1 MNSKSVDQA
10 YAYVCLVYPM
20 IRKSIR
26 TLANQDGS
34 IHPNRR
40 LLVWD
45 KISVNGSSGGDERRA
60 SKTMGMSAPHD
71 PLDIFGKEKP
81 NSGGYGDLTEEIEP
95 TTDP

>member
-10 YAYVCLVYPM
+10 YAYVCLVYQM
-20 IRKSIR
+20 IRRRTR
-26 TLANQDGS
+26 TLTNQDGS

-45 KISVNGSSGGDERRA
+45 ETGVNGSSGGDERCA
-60 SKTMGMSAPHD
+60 SKAMGMSAPHD
-71 PLDIFGKEKP
+71 TPDIFGKEKP
-81 NSGGYGDLTEEIEP
+81 NSGGHGDLTEEIEP